1 MSKWRFLSD
10 SGEDDDSGDDADHV
24 AAGARGTTV
33 TTASPAIRSVQ
44 GRDKRITLRLIRTD
58 HGGDVEVT
66 GKFTEDTVTEGHSV
80 QYAVMQFY
88 ALPGQ
93 CAAVSLW
100 REGEWL
106 HTLWWP
112 GRQGEREW
120 GKDWFSTIQHGDVVK
135 IDIYV
140 DDEQDTPGGPF
151 VALPWDLPEQP
162 APVAPDGGHGLGCGC
177 VPCKLVELARF
188 ACL

>member
-1 MSKWRFLSD
+1 MSD
-10 SGEDDDSGDDADHV
+10 SGEDDDSGDDA
-24 AAGARGTTV
+24 AGMTV
-33 TTASPAIRSVQ
+33 TTAVTTASAAIGSVH
-44 GRDKRITLRLIRTD
+44 GRDKRITLWLLRTD

-66 GKFTEDTVTEGHSV
+66 GKFKEDTVTEGHSV

-100 REGEWL
+100 REGGEWV

-112 GRQGEREW
+112 GRHGERQW
-120 GKDWFSTIQHGDVVK
+120 GKDWYSTIQHGDVVK

-151 VALPWDLPEQP
+151 VDLPWDLPEQP

-188 ACL
+188 ACV